1 MVLPLAGRAKY
12 MCSGVAAL
20 PLPRMTSRI
29 VRPAR
34 RTKCASTGRVT
45 EAPEP
50 IIVQRLATPEVE
62 ADAQHLL
69 SRFRLRPHPST
80 GRELL
85 TKGRISLAASHASGT
100 VFDIGDASAS
110 LGAEPA
116 RRRAGRD
123 PEVRAVAHQPP
134 NVIYTR
140 SASSLSSDH
149 AAQKNLHRGGF
160 RLGVFAQQIR
170 QRS

>member
-1 MVLPLAGRAKY
+1 MRPNTRESGIFSTERSKPVRTNMLTRILVPKPKNAFQSPEVQREGPRAGWVASFMVLPLAGRAKF

-85 TKGRISLAASHASGT
+85 TKGRISLAASHA
-100 VFDIGDASAS
+100 
-110 LGAEPA
+110 
-116 RRRAGRD
+116 
-123 PEVRAVAHQPP
+123 
-134 NVIYTR
+134 
-140 SASSLSSDH
+140 
-149 AAQKNLHRGGF
+149 
-160 RLGVFAQQIR
+160 
-170 QRS
+170 